1 MSYII
6 FICSSAPATT
16 STPPSTCLACR
27 FGNALANSQNF
38 PAFSLSNMAPICVS
52 PIPIP
57 ASKPWRRYTLFAPR
71 SRPHYFL
78 AHAYPQHQSL
88 FPKGARNFGLPKH
101 CKLSHSVADVACAP
115 DKGSSVC
122 VCTSLGHE
130 IRGSQPNCCR
140 LVRTV
145 SFVVMHQL
153 SLQGSGACCWSHHST
168 KTLLQHGDME
178 SGRCFHVPAWQPTV
192 VPRLERTGPLWCPDQ
207 NIHVR

>member
-27 FGNALANSQNF
+27 FGNALTNSQNF
-38 PAFSLSNMAPICVS
+38 PAFSSSNMAPICVS
-52 PIPIP
+52 PILLP

-88 FPKGARNFGLPKH
+88 FPKGARNFALPKQLQIIAFS
-101 CKLSHSVADVACAP
+101 CRCCMRPRQEVLC
-115 DKGSSVC
+115 VC

-178 SGRCFHVPAWQPTV
+178 SGR
-192 VPRLERTGPLWCPDQ
+192 
-207 NIHVR
+207 